1 MIMKKM
7 KQLVFT
13 AILLG
18 LISCSNDATNPTNQL
33 RLKIQST
40 AKISTVMKTK
50 SLVSNQT
57 ASLLWD
63 SCYMNVSKVSFEA
76 KKSSSE
82 GAKDSAQVKFEW
94 KGSKK
99 VDLFSANPLIGE
111 VPMGT
116 GLFEKMSL
124 QLQSFKTDA
133 GTAPV
138 FYLKGNY
145 TNSAGMTTVIIV
157 NVNEDF
163 EFKVESKD
171 SKMNATKNFAGLIN
185 LNLTSLMSKVV
196 ESELDKATLTNGKII
211 ISISSNATLY
221 DKIKGGLSSCEEA
234 NFLAE

>member
-1 MIMKKM
+1 MKTI
-7 KQLVFT
+7 KQLLFT

-18 LISCSNDATNPTNQL
+18 LFSCTNDITNPTNQL

-40 AKISTVMKTK
+40 AKTSTVLKAK
-50 SLVSNQT
+50 SLVASQT
-57 ASLLWD
+57 ATLVWD
-63 SCYMNVSKVSFEA
+63 TCYMNVSKVSFEA

-111 VPMGT
+111 VAMGT

-138 FYLKGNY
+138 FYLRGNY
-145 TNSAGMTTVIIV
+145 TNATGVTTVIIV
-157 NVNEDF
+157 SVNEDF

-171 SKMNATKNFAGLIN
+171 AKMSATKNFAGLIN
-185 LNLTSLMSKVV
+185 LNLSSLMSKVV
-196 ESELDKATLTNGKII
+196 EGELDRAMLTNGKII
-211 ISISSNATLY
+211 ISINSNATLY

-234 NFLAE
+234 NFLAD

>member
-1 MIMKKM
+1 MKIRKH
-7 KQLVFT
+7 LLFT
-13 AILLG
+13 ASMLG
-18 LISCSNDATNPTNQL
+18 LFSCANDSTLPTNQL

-40 AKISTVMKTK
+40 AKTSTVMKTK
-50 SLVSNQT
+50 SLVTSQT
-57 ASLLWD
+57 ASLVWD
-63 SCYMNVSKVSFEA
+63 TCYMNVSKVSFEA

-82 GAKDSAQVKFEW
+82 GAKDSSQVKFEW

-99 VDLFSANPLIGE
+99 VDLFGTNPLIGE
-111 VPMGT
+111 VAMGT

-138 FYLKGNY
+138 FYLRGNY
-145 TNSAGMTTVIIV
+145 TNSAGVTTTIIV
-157 NVNEDF
+157 NINEDF

-171 SKMNATKNFAGLIN
+171 AKMSASKNFAGLIN
-185 LNLTSLMSKVV
+185 LNLSSLMSKVV
-196 ESELDKATLTNGKII
+196 ETELGQATLTNGKIVI
-211 ISISSNATLY
+211 NISSNATLY